1 MRWAL
6 VKVALAV
13 AVTPRP
19 TAPHSAARKA
29 VAVTPRPTAPHPADH
44 HPLRTPAGPHP
55 HPRPGCAPS
64 TGQPARYPARFTAD
78 STARIDAVRTDVS

>member
-29 VAVTPRPTAPHPADH
+29 VAVTLRPTAPHPADH
-44 HPLRTPAGPHP
+44 HPRR
-55 HPRPGCAPS
+55 RPGCAPS